1 MENADMISGQPAK
14 AFPPQDH
21 DAHIQSH
28 LSLLSLPIL
37 QKTPPVLAGLY
48 THVLEHVSMKARE
61 VVMEQIQALV
71 AEPQQ
76 QMQQLQQMAQ
86 AGAISPQQAQQQMQ
100 QLQPQQFSP
109 EQVEAQVAVV
119 EAELMADIMPR
130 LAAGQDSAGEDPL
143 VKIRMQELQIKQM
156 EAEHKAAI
164 DQAKI
169 EIEGAKL
176 EQRAVT
182 DAARLDLQEEIADNR
197 NAVNQERIEVQRQ
210 ASMRRG

>member
-1 MENADMISGQPAK
+1 
-14 AFPPQDH
+14 
-21 DAHIQSH
+21 
-28 LSLLSLPIL
+28 LLNLPIL
-37 QKTPPVLAGLY
+37 QSTPPVLAGLF
-48 THVLEHVSMKARE
+48 THVLEHVSLKARE
-61 VVMEQIQALV
+61 AVMEQIQAIV
-71 AEPQQ
+71 AGPQQ

-109 EQVEAQVAVV
+109 EQVEAQVAIV

-130 LAAGQDSAGEDPL
+130 LAVGQKSGGEDPL
-143 VKIRMQELQIKQM
+143 VQIRMQELQIKQM

-197 NAVNQERIEVQRQ
+197 NEVNQDRIEMQRE
-210 ASMRRG
+210 SMMRKGLG